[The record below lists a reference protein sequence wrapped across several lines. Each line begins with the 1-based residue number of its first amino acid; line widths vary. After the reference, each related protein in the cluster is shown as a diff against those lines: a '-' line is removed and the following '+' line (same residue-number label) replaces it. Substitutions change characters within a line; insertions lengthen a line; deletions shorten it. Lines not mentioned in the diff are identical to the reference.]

1 MLSAFETAVS
11 GALWQN
17 ERVHEVFPEVS
28 DLCSRCE
35 VEIETDFHTIWDCP
49 CNNNIDS
56 DFVRKSNRYKGRAS
70 AGVDTEPCLW
80 LRGIL
85 PLHYTIISKED
96 IVTRRIFYTVGD
108 PPPLG
113 SWPSGAYYG
122 DGSGG
127 KYGKIPVARRCG
139 CSIVC
144 LNENNVLDYGLY
156 YSLPGEIQTVPRAEL
171 SSIVTL
177 LEVVE
182 EEAVVV
188 YFGDN
193 KPVIDLYYKG
203 QDICAK
209 ASNADLYRLLFAFIK
224 NKKLTLHMF
233 WMPSH
238 LDDPNACNSKG
249 EPKERP
255 EWVQDHDIVGNKE
268 ADKLADRAAEIAEL
282 PEWVVQPVIDAQKMA
297 KHIQLRIATII
308 CNLPKRKHVSKQW
321 HDFAPPKI
329 NPLTQAEADTEHN
342 ISVTTSVAQCSKCLS
357 KVHIKSAAYIA
368 FLKAPCK
375 PAQFTDNHTASISGQ
390 VTIRNKTTHITHNMH
405 SYRGVKYC
413 AACGFIAQRRMQ
425 SLIKPCNGSDARTM
439 HGQRVLDAIA
449 AQQLPPG
456 VTHWPDP

>member
-1 MLSAFETAVS
+1 M
-11 GALWQN
+11 
-17 ERVHEVFPEVS
+17 
-28 DLCSRCE
+28 
-35 VEIETDFHTIWDCP
+35 
-49 CNNNIDS
+49 
-56 DFVRKSNRYKGRAS
+56 
-70 AGVDTEPCLW
+70 
-80 LRGIL
+80 
-85 PLHYTIISKED
+85 
-96 IVTRRIFYTVGD
+96 
-108 PPPLG
+108 
-113 SWPSGAYYG
+113 
-122 DGSGG
+122 
-127 KYGKIPVARRCG
+127 ARRCG

-144 LNENNVLDYGLY
+144 LNDNNVLDYGLY

-282 PEWVVQPVIDAQKMA
+282 PEWIVQPVIDAQKMT
-297 KHIQLRIATII
+297 KHTQLRIATII
-308 CNLPKRKHVSKQW
+308 CNSPNRKHVSKQ
-321 HDFAPPKI
+321 
-329 NPLTQAEADTEHN
+329 
-342 ISVTTSVAQCSKCLS
+342 
-357 KVHIKSAAYIA
+357 
-368 FLKAPCK
+368 
-375 PAQFTDNHTASISGQ
+375 
-390 VTIRNKTTHITHNMH
+390 
-405 SYRGVKYC
+405 
-413 AACGFIAQRRMQ
+413 
-425 SLIKPCNGSDARTM
+425 
-439 HGQRVLDAIA
+439 
-449 AQQLPPG
+449 
-456 VTHWPDP
+456 